1 MYLGSLSDSD
11 CNILILEILSN
22 IICRQMMTFASII
35 HLLFVTQASRATFFD
50 GSYCYLQ
57 ETMQLTSNDPSSYFS
72 TTFSFNSFR
81 NLLIIYQKLVNDY
94 KIQETVYSSR
104 SFIKVQGMEELKG
117 ITNAKLLKWVI
128 FETLKYPVM
137 SITCWLSFSF
147 SSKTWKHYWIYTITY
162 LIQGEWYFINTF
174 TTIPN

>member
-1 MYLGSLSDSD
+1 MYLDSLSDSD
-11 CNILILEILSN
+11 WNILILEILSN

-128 FETLKYPVM
+128 IWDFGIPSNVNNLLAQLLIFIQNMKTLLNLYNY
-137 SITCWLSFSF
+137 LSNSGWMIF
-147 SSKTWKHYWIYTITY
+147 Y
-162 LIQGEWYFINTF
+162 
-174 TTIPN
+174 